1 MRWILILL
9 LLVLAGLQY
18 RLWFG
23 DGSWE
28 QIVYLEREIERQKL
42 VNQGLSDRN
51 KILENEVRDLKNG
64 LGSVEERARS
74 ELGLIKDGETFY
86 LLIEE
91 DKQP

>member
-1 MRWILILL
+1 MILL

-28 QIVYLEREIERQKL
+28 QIVYLQREIERQKS

-64 LGSVEERARS
+64 MGSIEERARS

-86 LLIEE
+86 LLIDT